1 MALKLK
7 NVSKTYGLKVYT
19 DSGSYFGDVAEA
31 IVQDNR
37 VVGWRVKAGQS
48 SNLSKIIKGARGAII
63 QHNLVRAIDDVMI
76 ISNIVASPSEEE
88 QQETQQI

>member
-7 NVSKTYGLKVYT
+7 NVGSTYGLRVYT
-19 DSGSYFGDVAEA
+19 DSGSYFGDVDEA

-37 VVGWRVKAGQS
+37 IVGWRVKANSS
-48 SNLSKIIKGARGAII
+48 SNLSKMIKGAKGAII
-63 QHNLVRAIDDVMI
+63 QHNLVRAIDDIVI

-88 QQETQQI
+88 PSAHQQI